1 MVDRNTN
8 LELTLVDRD
17 GKHYSLAEVN
27 STELG
32 KALEKLSKEIA
43 ARLQLQ
49 KEQR

>member
-8 LELTLVDRD
+8 LELTFIDRD
-17 GKHYSLAEVN
+17 GKHHSLAEVN
-27 STELG
+27 SKELA